1 MSPHGG
7 SNRADLAPGRVPIK
21 NGLFSGG
28 MRDAMY
34 MRKYAIWGAFFG
46 ASFPVIGTVVEAVTR
61 SGSLAL
67 ANLVEGQRTTP
78 LLWIIDTAP
87 LFLGVLASLAGRQQD
102 VNIAME
108 AGKREAFIRTAQELF
123 TAAQSL
129 LSTVSSFSSMT
140 AETAASVRE
149 TTATMGQLGQTA
161 TKAALTAET
170 VIGLARQGDKCS
182 TDGLA
187 AIETSTGEMAKLVE
201 EVRGLSQRI
210 EGLNNR
216 MRDIFEIASVV
227 NYIAERSQRL
237 ADGAAAEV
245 QKAGPAGRGFTEV
258 VAEMRRQAEDA
269 KRAASQVKGIL
280 AEVHKAM
287 LAAMTAAEVG
297 IRRAEQGGHVAQ
309 STGETIRRLAS
320 ALKDSSQAAK
330 EIANVAQQQ
339 DHGIDQV
346 LKAMNEIYLATQET
360 MSSTQAVASEARA
373 LNDLASGLKKAVEQ
387 R

>member
-1 MSPHGG
+1 
-7 SNRADLAPGRVPIK
+7 
-21 NGLFSGG
+21 
-28 MRDAMY
+28 MY
-34 MRKYAIWGAFFG
+34 TRRYAILGALFG
-46 ASFPVIGTVVEAVTR
+46 SVFPLVGTLIEAFSR
-61 SGSLAL
+61 QDLYGPLSLASL
-67 ANLVEGQRTTP
+67 LKAQATSP

-87 LFLGVLASLAGRQQD
+87 IFLGAFASAGGRRQD
-102 VNIAME
+102 VILAME
-108 AGKREAFIRTAQELF
+108 AGKREAFVKTAAELF

-170 VIGLARQGDKCS
+170 VIGLARVGDRAS
-182 TDGLA
+182 SDGLA
-187 AIETSTGEMAKLVE
+187 AVETSQGEMTKLAD

-210 EGLNNR
+210 EGLNGR

-227 NYIAERSQRL
+227 NYIADRSQRL
-237 ADGAAAEV
+237 ADTAAAEA
-245 QKAGPAGRGFTEV
+245 QKTGVGARGFADV
-258 VAEMRRQAEDA
+258 VQEMRRHAEDA
-269 KRAASQVKGIL
+269 KKAASQVKGIL
-280 AEVHKAM
+280 GEVHKAM

-297 IRRAEQGGHVAQ
+297 IRRAEQGAQVATG
-309 STGETIRRLAS
+309 TGETIRRLAA

-330 EIANVAQQQ
+330 EIATVAQQQ

-373 LNDLASGLKKAVEQ
+373 LNDLASGLKKAVQ
-387 R
+387 G